1 MARQE
6 HNMHLKLFLYKF
18 NVIFYSPKFMFKRS
32 DICYLLTHQWKAEE
46 GLVTHGLFSN
56 IKPEF

>member
-6 HNMHLKLFLYKF
+6 HNIHLKLFLYKF

-32 DICYLLTHQWKAEE
+32 DICYLSTHQ
-46 GLVTHGLFSN
+46 
-56 IKPEF
+56 